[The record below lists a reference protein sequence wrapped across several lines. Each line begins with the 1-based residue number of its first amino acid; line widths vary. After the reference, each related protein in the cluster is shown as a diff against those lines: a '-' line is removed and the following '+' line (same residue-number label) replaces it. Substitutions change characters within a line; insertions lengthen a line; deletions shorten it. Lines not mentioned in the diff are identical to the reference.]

1 MFRFLISKV
10 IGKEKTTTFFIK
22 NTISIRSLLRWKRIR
37 ASLDFLIQ
45 EKQISLNLK
54 SKKSTIEKS
63 RYEKKSTNLKT
74 QNHRNSEGFSQN
86 STLSPIKQNKQFF
99 NQNNKQDKQLLF
111 NNSQITPNK
120 TIDLSNVINVK
131 KKNSIENVLFPQQD
145 ELLEQQDIENDQ
157 DVSSNDQENAD
168 QFQEDVASKYGVIQ
182 STFHD
187 GVFEKQNKKILQSQK

>member
-54 SKKSTIEKS
+54 SKKSTIESSKF
-63 RYEKKSTNLKT
+63 R
-74 QNHRNSEGFSQN
+74 GFFSKFNIVSNQIEQIVLQ
-86 STLSPIKQNKQFF
+86 SKQQIRQITIIQQFL
-99 NQNNKQDKQLLF
+99 NNTEQNNRFIQY
-111 NNSQITPNK
+111 
-120 TIDLSNVINVK
+120 
-131 KKNSIENVLFPQQD
+131 

-168 QFQEDVASKYGVIQ
+168 QFQEDVASKYGGFLFLKNVY
-182 STFHD
+182 
-187 GVFEKQNKKILQSQK
+187 